1 MEEWERQNNPDFD
14 EKAFEQLLIDAR
26 SPSYTLT
33 PTKWINTVN
42 AIGMNSKRGKNG
54 GPEAHPL
61 LACDFEMRLDT
72 GLRYEVLK
80 YFMSSTQGETFLNFS
95 KTP

>member
-54 GPEAHPL
+54 GTEAHPFI
-61 LACDFEMRLDT
+61 ACDFEMRLDT
-72 GLRYEVLK
+72 GVRYEVLK